1 MVKFYV
7 KTITIT
13 IGTNVINVVENN
25 CYSKTLGARRNDDT
39 TVRDTSAAPRIGSH
53 FFPKY
58 NFIPIQPILT
68 NIFWTKFLPNFSGK
82 FFRCFFRRIQT
93 YVQNLTPKMIFLN
106 GAFHIILGMQKS
118 ASIRIFQLLNKNMFN
133 VKLKIPFLL
142 ILVNNV

>member
-68 NIFWTKFLPNFSGK
+68 NIFWTKFLPNFSPK
-82 FFRCFFRRIQT
+82 FLPNLDVFYKDPNLCPKFDPQNDFSERRISYNIRNAKICKHSNFSIIEQK
-93 YVQNLTPKMIFLN
+93 YV
-106 GAFHIILGMQKS
+106 
-118 ASIRIFQLLNKNMFN
+118 
-133 VKLKIPFLL
+133 
-142 ILVNNV
+142 